1 MMSRMGNMFIMVLLL
16 ITFVAAGCN
25 EDKKKVAFGD
35 TPTSGSINISVD
47 ESFKPVIDQQ
57 VAMYQM
63 LYPGTKINV
72 QYKAEA
78 SCIKDFFNDTASRM
92 IIITRPL
99 LPREEKFMIDSLQYI
114 PPSTKIA
121 SDAVALVVNI
131 NSTDTAFT
139 LTDIKARLQGKLRRD
154 QPIVFDGLTAT
165 SAVRFITDSIL
176 KGAAFD
182 TTVVKAAKNS
192 QAVLEFVAENKNAI
206 GIVGISWIGNPEE
219 PKQVAMLK
227 KVKLA
232 YVQCDACTDKPFV
245 KPVQQSITTRRYPLV
260 RGLYY
265 VLKENYDGLG
275 TGFSSFLKYEQGQLI
290 FRRAYLKPVMD
301 FNVRNVK
308 VNQTLPEN

>member
-1 MMSRMGNMFIMVLLL
+1 MISIGKRYIIGTLLGIL
-16 ITFVAAGCN
+16 FLAGCA
-25 EDKKKVAFGD
+25 DDTKKSSFGD
-35 TPTSGSINISVD
+35 TPNSGTINISVD
-47 ESFKPVIDQQ
+47 ESFKPVMDQQ

-63 LYPGTKINV
+63 LNPGTKINV

-78 SCIKDFFNDTASRM
+78 ACLRDLFYDSATRM

-99 LPREEKFMIDSLQYI
+99 LPKEEKFLIDSLLYI
-114 PPSTKIA
+114 PPSFKIA

-131 NSTDTAFT
+131 NSTDTSFT
-139 LTDIKARLQGKLRRD
+139 LAEISNRLQGKLRRD

-176 KGAAFD
+176 KGSAFD
-182 TTVVKAAKNS
+182 TSVVKAAKNS
-192 QAVLEFVAENKNAI
+192 EAVLQYVAENKNAI
-206 GIVGISWIGNPEE
+206 GMVGISWIGNPEE
-219 PKQVAMLK
+219 PSQVAMLK

-245 KPVQQSITTRRYPLV
+245 KPVQQSITSRRYPLV

-265 VLKENYDGLG
+265 VLKENYNGLG
-275 TGFSSFLKYEQGQLI
+275 SGFSSFLKYEQGQLI

-301 FNVRNVK
+301 FTVRDVK
-308 VNQTLPEN
+308 VNQTLPDN